1 MKIQSVVALVG
12 LAISFAMPIFAQEK
26 EEPTPF
32 LYRAIPASPQIAQQ
46 LDAINSQFDAA
57 INKHDADAV
66 AALFT
71 TKATLVEPEGVFS
84 GRDSIAKHYTDW
96 FQRSNPSD
104 HITKLGYVY
113 AFGDDLCGIGGR
125 SVTVNPGR
133 VIPQVGGYLI
143 RVYTRGPDTW
153 KIRVQV
159 DKYRAGP

>member
-1 MKIQSVVALVG
+1 MRLVALVG
-12 LAISFAMPIFAQEK
+12 LAIGFAFPIYAQEK

-46 LDAINSQFDAA
+46 LDAINSQFDEA

-71 TKATLVEPEGVFS
+71 TKATLVAPEGVFS

-104 HITKLGYVY
+104 HITKLSYVY

-125 SVTVNPGR
+125 SVTANPGY
-133 VIPQVGGYLI
+133 PLQGGGYLI
-143 RVYTRGPDTW
+143 HVYTRVRDTW
-153 KIRVQV
+153 KIRLQV
-159 DKYRAGP
+159 DKYMTGP